1 MVHVCCQVRLTHFLV
16 LTPFRKAIWSGLAL
30 PSHLLHRPAFPRLS
44 FLGQEFFSVCITVAT
59 LLSLSCFPPFSY
71 PQVFCSG
78 FTFLASLP
86 LALKLLLLSFCSHSF
101 YPPTP
106 ILLVTVFFFFPL
118 LSRVGWD
125 WVSMF
130 FCFCL
135 VVNLSLAFQMYLY
148 LSWCV
153 WVRVSPW
160 TPWGLR
166 LQDLPLWIPCSIQ

>member
-1 MVHVCCQVRLTHFLV
+1 MVHVCCQVRLTHFLI

-101 YPPTP
+101 YPPP
-106 ILLVTVFFFFPL
+106 PHLVSYCFFFFPIAFQG
-118 LSRVGWD
+118 RVGLGFN
-125 WVSMF
+125 VLLFLLGCKFIFGFPNVPLLIMM
-130 FCFCL
+130 CL
-135 VVNLSLAFQMYLY
+135 GQS
-148 LSWCV
+148 
-153 WVRVSPW
+153 
-160 TPWGLR
+160 
-166 LQDLPLWIPCSIQ
+166 